1 MNRLFQFIK
10 KIYLFLLFIILEVL
24 AFNTYQDSSVYTR
37 GQLFNFSNSIMIEVY
52 NWVNDLREYFELKKV
67 NQQLAL
73 SNAELAHRL
82 TTMENLNL
90 RLIRGEVIDTV
101 AQAQKDSIDTTLV
114 DTLTFATDTSVI
126 VSDVHIKKDRYISA
140 RVVNNSVA
148 KRRNY
153 LTLDRGELDS
163 IKINNPVVC
172 NDVVVGYIVAVSK
185 NYSVAISMLNTDFR
199 TSGMLS
205 RDGGLCSIFWN
216 GDSPDE
222 VEFSG
227 ISRYSNIQV
236 GDTIVTT
243 GFSTYFTGGKLIGT
257 VKEFEIKDQMYYGGK
272 LKLFLPFDKLRY
284 VEIIYPELI
293 DERLMLEDSLVNK
306 KI

>member
-10 KIYLFLLFIILEVL
+10 KIYLFLIFIILEVL
-24 AFNTYQDSSVYTR
+24 AFNTYQDSSVYAR
-37 GQLFNFSNSIMIEVY
+37 GQLFNFSNGIMINVH
-52 NWVNDLREYFELKKV
+52 NWANHLKEYFELKEV
-67 NQQLAL
+67 NQELAL
-73 SNAELAHRL
+73 NNAQLAHRL
-82 TTMENLNL
+82 AMMEDLNL

-101 AQAQKDSIDTTLV
+101 TQRSTIDTTQV
-114 DTLTFATDTSVI
+114 DTLSFLIDSSLI
-126 VSDVHIKKDRYISA
+126 VSDVHLKKDRYISA
-140 RVVNNSVA
+140 RVVNNSIA

-153 LTLDRGELDS
+153 LTLDRGEVDS

-172 NDVVVGYIVAVSK
+172 DNVVVGYIVAVSK
-185 NYSVAISMLNTDFR
+185 NYSVAISMLNTDFH

-205 RDGGLCSIFWN
+205 RDGGLCSIFWS

-222 VEFSG
+222 VDFSG
-227 ISRYSNIQV
+227 ISRYSNINV

-272 LKLFLPFDKLRY
+272 LKLFIPFDKLRY

-306 KI
+306 RI